1 MSKVLKTTRAIAAY
15 WLSAVVFISL
25 TSSAVISAGQVPF
38 ITLDKGGSSGIRE
51 RKFVVV
57 KTEQEWAEL
66 WRAHASVVIPPRER
80 PSVDFNNEMVVA
92 AFLGEQR
99 NGGFTVEITRIEE
112 NSEKNKLNVFWR
124 ETKPLAG
131 GMTSQALTQPY
142 HVVKNKKLESTV
154 TFVSEKG
161 F

>member
-1 MSKVLKTTRAIAAY
+1 MGKVIKTTLTIAAY

-38 ITLDKGGSSGIRE
+38 ITVDKGVSSGIRE
-51 RKFVVV
+51 RKFVVI

-66 WRAHASVVIPPRER
+66 WRAHASIVMPPRER

-99 NGGFTVEITRIEE
+99 IGGSSLEITRIDEDMG
-112 NSEKNKLNVFWR
+112 KGQLRVFWR
-124 ETKPLAG
+124 ESKAPSGSMIIQVL
-131 GMTSQALTQPY
+131 SQPY
-142 HVVKNKKLESTV
+142 HMVKSRKTELPVAFIPE
-154 TFVSEKG
+154 G
-161 F
+161 

>member
-1 MSKVLKTTRAIAAY
+1 MGKVIKTTLTIAAY

-38 ITLDKGGSSGIRE
+38 ITVDKGVSSGIRE
-51 RKFVVV
+51 RKFVVI

-66 WRAHASVVIPPRER
+66 WRAHASIVMPPRER

-99 NGGFTVEITRIEE
+99 SGGSSIEISKIEE
-112 NSEKNKLNVFWR
+112 IPVERQIFVFLR
-124 ETKPLAG
+124 ETKPPPG
-131 GMTSQALTQPY
+131 SMVIQAMTQPY
-142 HVVKNKKLESTV
+142 HIVKLRQADLPVS
-154 TFVSEKG
+154 FVSSR
-161 F
+161 